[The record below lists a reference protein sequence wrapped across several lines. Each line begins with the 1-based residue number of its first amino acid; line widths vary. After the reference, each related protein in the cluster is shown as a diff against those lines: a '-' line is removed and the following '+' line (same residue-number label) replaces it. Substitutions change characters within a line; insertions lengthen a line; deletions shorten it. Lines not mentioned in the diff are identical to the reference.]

1 MRAARF
7 LASLL
12 LAMAI
17 PAMAGAQ
24 AIQVTGDAVAQSLT
38 GSTGDPQRGRAIIID
53 RQKGFCLLC
62 HSGPFTEEP
71 LQGNLAPSLEGASSR
86 WTEGQLRL
94 RLMDNKRVNP
104 ESIMPAYH
112 RIERLNR
119 VGPAW
124 RDKPILSA
132 AEIEDVLAFL
142 IGLQGEKAP

>member
-1 MRAARF
+1 VRAARF

-17 PAMAGAQ
+17 PTMASAQ
-24 AIQVTGDAVAQSLT
+24 AAMVTGDAVVQSLT
-38 GSTGDPQRGRAIIID
+38 GSAGDPARGRAIIAD

-62 HSGPFTEEP
+62 HGGPFPEEP
-71 LQGNLAPSLEGASSR
+71 LQGNLAPSLAGAGSR
-86 WTEGQLRL
+86 WNEGQLRL

-112 RIERLNR
+112 RIEGLNR
-119 VGPAW
+119 VGANW
-124 RDKPILSA
+124 RDRPILSA

-142 IGLQGEKAP
+142 MGLRAEKAP